1 MLRSFGLPELIILAI
16 ILIIAVKALRSRS
29 VRGVVLGAILG
40 AIVGFLLR
48 PSVPLVGQLP
58 FPVVITRG
66 ANLSGLDIILRSVAK
81 QSFNYM
87 MVGAIV
93 GAIVLGAWVSMT
105 RKPSPT
111 APLLPRP
118 YRLRLPTRLQAPRA
132 ANFVPDA
139 ERLWAAILYF
149 VVLVALVVAKLA

>member
-66 ANLSGLDIILRSVAK
+66 ANLSGLDIILRSVAE

-93 GAIVLGAWVSMT
+93 GAIVLAAWVSMT

-111 APLLPRP
+111 AATAAATTVP
-118 YRLRLPTRLQAPRA
+118 PTPSNA
-132 ANFVPDA
+132 ASGSPGGKFCT
-139 ERLWAAILYF
+139 RCGAALGSDIVF
-149 VVLVALVVAKLA
+149 CGACGTRRS